1 MSLTYATFLTTVA
14 ELLIV
19 ETTDAN
25 FLTVLPTAID
35 YGEQRCYLDLDVINL
50 DVRDAT
56 STTTALNSTFTLPT
70 SVGTFQVVSA
80 INIITPAQTSP
91 DSGTRNPLT
100 AASAAVLDMIYP
112 STTGNG
118 VPQFFCYDS
127 QSTISGQKNILFGP
141 WPDAAYRVEV
151 VGRIQPTP
159 LSSTTTTTFLTLYY
173 PVLFVAACMVFLTG
187 WQKNWGAQADDPKM
201 AQSWETQYKTLLAG
215 SAVQEARK
223 RFASQGWTAE
233 MPEPLAVG
241 PR

>member
-1 MSLTYATFLTTVA
+1 MSLTYTTTVATLA

-50 DVRDAT
+50 DVADA
-56 STTTALNSTFTLPT
+56 SSSTTALVRSFTLPT
-70 SVGTFQVVSA
+70 SVGTFQVVSQ
-80 INIITPAQTSP
+80 INIITPAQTSAE
-91 DSGTRNPLT
+91 SGTRNPLT
-100 AASAAVLDMIYP
+100 FVSRAVLDMIYP

-118 VPQFFCYDS
+118 VPQFACYNS
-127 QSTISGQKNILFGP
+127 QSTIAGQQNILLGP
-141 WPDAAYRVEV
+141 WPDAAYRTEV

-173 PVLFVAACMVFLTG
+173 PALFVAACMVFLTG
-187 WQKNWGAQADDPKM
+187 WQKNFGAQADDPKM

-215 SAVQEARK
+215 ASVQEARK
-223 RFASQGWTAE
+223 RFSSQGWTAE
-233 MPEPLAVG
+233 FPEPLAAG